1 MKLFQQKTVINKCET
16 AKEFAEAYQ
25 IGKGDFILASKST
38 YDAYFTPL
46 GLDAHVEYKSERWR
60 WSHRYG

>member
-25 IGKGDFILASKST
+25 IGKEILS
-38 YDAYFTPL
+38 
-46 GLDAHVEYKSERWR
+46 WR
-60 WSHRYG
+60 ARVPMMRILRR

>member
-38 YDAYFTPL
+38 YDAYFTP
-46 GLDAHVEYKSERWR
+46 
-60 WSHRYG
+60 